1 MVFIL
6 FLHILHTVE
15 IFSPSVFQTHFEPA
29 EKSLL
34 TGRHAHL
41 PHTAFP
47 SDAYPLEG
55 AVISCFFLPGTLKA
69 LTPVHRQ
76 KHTLEFY
83 SIGTLPAGKISA
95 TVCFVE
101 VKTVSELAPVH
112 WFCPVY
118 VWNIGVRT
126 SHTNHLRTPA
136 AEKKSMPE
144 IPGTS
149 VPFCGRKKRD
159 RRPGNQKHRSL
170 FPPHPLTLFTG
181 WPAGRLEE

>member
-15 IFSPSVFQTHFEPA
+15 IFSPSVFQTHVEPA

-34 TGRHAHL
+34 AGRHAHL

-55 AVISCFFLPGTLKA
+55 AVISRFFLPGTLKA

-83 SIGTLPAGKISA
+83 SIGTLPAGKISVVGKGWLY
-95 TVCFVE
+95 TFQ
-101 VKTVSELAPVH
+101 
-112 WFCPVY
+112 PVY
-118 VWNIGVRT
+118 LFFQPVNRVRGCGGKRERCFWFPGRLTRFFRPQKGTLVPGISGIDFFSAAGVR
-126 SHTNHLRTPA
+126 R
-136 AEKKSMPE
+136 
-144 IPGTS
+144 
-149 VPFCGRKKRD
+149 
-159 RRPGNQKHRSL
+159 
-170 FPPHPLTLFTG
+170 
-181 WPAGRLEE
+181 